1 MIRRPPQST
10 LTDTLFPYTT
20 LCRSSCGLFAPRP
33 RRGLPPRRMC
43 ALGRT
48 RSAARAHRSGVHR
61 MSAPGSSAADVA
73 ADVAAKVERFV
84 RETVFSYERDPRFE
98 VHGQDRKSPRLNYSH

>member
-1 MIRRPPQST
+1 MILRPPRST
-10 LTDTLFPYTT
+10 RTDTLVPYTT
-20 LCRSSCGLFAPRP
+20 LFRSP

-43 ALGRT
+43 ARGRT